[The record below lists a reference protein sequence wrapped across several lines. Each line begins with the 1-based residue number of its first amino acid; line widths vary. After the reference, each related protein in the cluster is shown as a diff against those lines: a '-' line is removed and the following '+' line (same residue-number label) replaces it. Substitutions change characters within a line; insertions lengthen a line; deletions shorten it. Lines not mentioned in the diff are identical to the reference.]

1 MKTVNVR
8 DVRNRFNDVLKS
20 KEDVVVLKRGI
31 PVALIKPFSKK
42 DLVKYYLEKAQ
53 EASKEIGLTE
63 EKGLSILKE
72 VREELKN
79 EDRY

>member
-20 KEDVVVLKRGI
+20 KDDIVVLKRGV
-31 PVALIKPFSKK
+31 PVALIKPFSKR

-53 EASKEIGLTE
+53 ETSKEIGLSK
-63 EKGLSILKE
+63 EKGLSLLKE

-79 EDRY
+79 ENRY